1 MQYLRPNRTDKLP
14 ETHMLSPITFPAIL
28 LLPLITIY
36 VKINKRERMVFKMIF
51 TFNFLNMLNIIMP
64 ISET

>member
-1 MQYLRPNRTDKLP
+1 MQYLRPNRTDKRKM
-14 ETHMLSPITFPAIL
+14 ENITADRTADI

>member
-1 MQYLRPNRTDKLP
+1 MQYLRPNRTDKMKM
-14 ETHMLSPITFPAIL
+14 ENITADRTADI

>member
-1 MQYLRPNRTDKLP
+1 MQYLRPNRTDKRKM
-14 ETHMLSPITFPAIL
+14 ENITADRTADI

-51 TFNFLNMLNIIMP
+51 TFNFLNMLNNIMP

>member
-1 MQYLRPNRTDKLP
+1 MQYLRPNRTDKRKM
-14 ETHMLSPITFPAIL
+14 ENITADRTADI

-36 VKINKRERMVFKMIF
+36 VKINKRERTVFKMIF

>member
-1 MQYLRPNRTDKLP
+1 MENITADRTAD
-14 ETHMLSPITFPAIL
+14 I

>member
-1 MQYLRPNRTDKLP
+1 MQYLRPNRTDKRKM
-14 ETHMLSPITFPAIL
+14 ENITADRTADI

-36 VKINKRERMVFKMIF
+36 EKINKRERMVFKMIF

-64 ISET
+64 ISEI

>member
-1 MQYLRPNRTDKLP
+1 MQYLRPNRTDKRKM
-14 ETHMLSPITFPAIL
+14 ENITADRTADI

-64 ISET
+64 ISEI